1 MLEHALVVRRVRR
14 KRRCFRTRFRESH
27 IGAFQRQ
34 KNGGGC
40 VTGCGA
46 CKSYTS
52 ATAFKLKKENLTW
65 KRELKIRIR
74 AENFLFSTH
83 VKRRAVITGHNRA
96 QQQKCVEVITRFS

>member
-14 KRRCFRTRFRESH
+14 KRTWFWSIFRESH

-46 CKSYTS
+46 CKSYIST
-52 ATAFKLKKENLTW
+52 TASKLKKENLTL

-83 VKRRAVITGHNRA
+83 VKRRAVIAGHNWA
-96 QQQKCVEVITRFS
+96 QQQKCVELITRFS